1 MAGWCTIK
9 GLVSCIFNLHRV
21 GTILAIPASVI
32 VDWLV
37 QKYLLPWQAFIG
49 IGLIILGF
57 AGFAFSEFLT
67 AWREQKHAKQMER
80 QKKLLMSASTRSG
93 ESCDSSP
100 LLLSNRSEKRTLR
113 KIIIKYLI

>member
-1 MAGWCTIK
+1 M
-9 GLVSCIFNLHRV
+9 
-21 GTILAIPASVI
+21 AIPASVI

-57 AGFAFSEFLT
+57 MGFAIAEFLA
-67 AWREQKHAKQMER
+67 AWREQKHEKEKKR
-80 QKKLLMSASTRSG
+80 QQKLLLAASSRSG

-100 LLLSNRSEKRTLR
+100 LLLSNRSEKRALR
-113 KIIIKYLI
+113 KIVIKYLI

>member
-1 MAGWCTIK
+1 M
-9 GLVSCIFNLHRV
+9 
-21 GTILAIPASVI
+21 
-32 VDWLV
+32 V

-57 AGFAFSEFLT
+57 AGFAFAEFLA
-67 AWREQKHAKQMER
+67 AWREQKHKKLKER
-80 QKKLLMSASTRSG
+80 QRKLLLTASSRSG

-113 KIIIKYLI
+113 KTVIKYLI